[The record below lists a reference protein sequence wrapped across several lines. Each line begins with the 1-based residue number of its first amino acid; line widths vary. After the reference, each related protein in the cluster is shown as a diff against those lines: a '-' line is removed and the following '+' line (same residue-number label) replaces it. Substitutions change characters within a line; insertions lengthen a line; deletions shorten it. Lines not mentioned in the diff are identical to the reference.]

1 MKNTDTITM
10 ANLIFRIADKQSE
23 FDQINRLNYE
33 TFVEEIPQ
41 HKINTA
47 KILVDKFHDQ
57 NTYIICLDGTTLV
70 GMLAVRG
77 QRPFSLDYKL
87 DNLDSYLPEGKSV
100 CEIRLLSVKKEYR
113 HTGIF
118 SGLMNVT
125 MNFCDQNNFDM
136 AVISGTLRQ
145 LKLYYHLG
153 FIPFGPVVGTEEAGF
168 QPMYLTSEQLKKSIQ
183 MKNEKSE
190 TRKKQNMEI
199 SFLPGPV
206 NIPKEVQD
214 AFFQTANSHRSPEF
228 MRTFSDTKKMLC
240 NFVNTKKVELF
251 LGSGTLANDIVAGQ
265 ISLIEGNG
273 IILSNGEFGERL
285 IDHAERQSLQF
296 MSIKEE
302 WGIKFRKERI
312 ENLLDLL
319 PDVKWLWAVHC
330 ETSTGMLNDIE
341 MLKSICRERGILLCL
356 DCISS
361 IGNVEVDLKN
371 IFLASCVSGKALESF
386 CGISMVFYNHVLQT
400 SNKLLPRFLDL
411 KNYADHDGVPFTMSS
426 NLIDALHTSLL
437 NMNLKQKIENVEYAS
452 DLLRK
457 TLSEMGHKIVLRKED
472 SINAVITVQLD
483 SSLNSEIAAIELKKQ
498 GILVSYGSNY
508 LIERNWIQFCMMTNF
523 KREEIENVIEIL
535 RCVLNEN
542 VLA

>member
-1 MKNTDTITM
+1 MKNTDDGKIE
-10 ANLIFRIADKQSE
+10 NLIFKIADHQSE

-41 HKINTA
+41 HKMNTS

-57 NTYIICLDGTTLV
+57 NTYIICVDGTALI

-87 DNLDSYLPEGKSV
+87 ENLDSYLPDGKSV
-100 CEIRLLSVKKEYR
+100 CEIRLLSVRKEYR

-118 SGLMNVT
+118 SGLMKAT

-153 FIPFGPVVGTEEAGF
+153 FVPFGPVVGTKEAGF

-183 MKNEKSE
+183 IKNEKSE
-190 TRKKQNMEI
+190 SKKKQKSEI

-206 NIPKEVQD
+206 NISKEVQES
-214 AFFQTANSHRSPEF
+214 FFQTAVSHRSPQF
-228 MRTFSDTKKMLC
+228 MDTFSDTKKVLC
-240 NFVNTKKVELF
+240 ELVNAKKVELF
-251 LGSGTLANDIVAGQ
+251 LGSGTHANDIVAGQ
-265 ISLIEGNG
+265 ISQIEGNG
-273 IILSNGEFGERL
+273 IVLSNGEFGERL
-285 IDHAERQSLQF
+285 IDHAERFSLKF
-296 MSIKEE
+296 ISIKEE
-302 WGIKFRKERI
+302 WGNKFRKERI
-312 ENLLDLL
+312 KNVLDSF
-319 PDVKWLWAVHC
+319 PEVKWLWAVHC

-341 MLKSICRERGILLCL
+341 LLKSICRERGILLCL

-371 IFLASCVSGKALESF
+371 VYLTSCVSGKALESF
-386 CGISMVFYNHVLQT
+386 CGISMVFYNHELQQ
-400 SNKLLPRFLDL
+400 SSKMLPRFLDL

-426 NLIDALHTSLL
+426 NLIDALYTAVRK
-437 NMNLKQKIENVEYAS
+437 MKLKQKMINVERAS
-452 DLLRK
+452 KLMRK
-457 TLSEMGHKIVLRKED
+457 TLTDMGHRLLLRHED
-472 SINAVITVQLD
+472 SLNAVITVQLD
-483 SSLNSEIAAIELKKQ
+483 KSLNSEQAAMKLKEQ

-508 LIERNWIQFCMMTNF
+508 LLERNWIQFCLMTDF
-523 KREEIENVIEIL
+523 TLEEIENVIEIMK
-535 RCVLNEN
+535 CVLNEK
-542 VLA
+542 VSA